1 MGAFFRGDEGTGN
14 AGGERFAWMKRCL
27 ILGLQT
33 TIGVGCFVTLL
44 LFDRGAFQ
52 TFREPKVLF
61 TLWIA
66 GALLIG
72 WSLVL
77 AIQAFQ
83 RRPLSLPPLPLV
95 ALTPV
100 FILVI
105 HRFVT
110 AYHTSTAGAFG
121 AEEFPLKIH
130 YYLHILHPALGWI
143 ILFAAAAC
151 FLQTKGVQSRFLALL
166 LAAFAIEAGVV
177 LLEVVEN
184 RTGLRVNPVALLA
197 QSEID
202 VFGQTVKERI
212 FGTIGNPNW
221 VAGYFAVAVFPL
233 AAWAYTLR
241 RNLPRLFVFAILA
254 LGMFGLASAR
264 SKGAFLAL
272 LVGGVH
278 YAVLAYFTRT
288 QRTSPEPQS
297 ARRRPR
303 AAIAVILI
311 AALAGGFFY
320 ASRTSTESSGSYL
333 DHWAETLAL
342 RGDSV
347 TVRALLAHCGFQ
359 MWRESPWIGLGPG
372 EFKTGFVDALRKLVE
387 GPEGEKFQTRVAR
400 LHSLRA
406 THVHNEYLQT
416 LIEFGVVGLVFI
428 ELFFVWCQCRAYSI
442 IKRSDD
448 PGARL
453 LRIGFLS
460 GVWAAFGGSLFD
472 YPFHRPSQ
480 SFLLAVFLGA
490 AIALP
495 RGGVSHA
502 ALSRIPKRVMAVLIA
517 LGFLVL
523 GLAMLWQSQAKY
535 VAQRLGFWGRT
546 TLELPGGDRSRA
558 FDALVRAQG
567 LAPGEGEYTLL
578 IAYYHLIA
586 RGDPNLAIRNI
597 RRAKETSDNPNRIF
611 LEATAQLE
619 RNDLANAAQLIRFV
633 EVLEPNRVGLEFLKG
648 RLLQR
653 QADWEGACR
662 AFLREIQNARRNPNQ
677 RNPHLE
683 QAHLRLA
690 NILEKELGQ
699 YEEAAKHY
707 EEFLRLL
714 GSRTPTYPEAQLRLG
729 DLSKNR
735 FHDLDRAERYY
746 LQALEI
752 FQKNGST
759 QEAGEVE
766 KVLQE
771 IQNRRE
777 GFR

>member
-1 MGAFFRGDEGTGN
+1 MNRRLVF
-14 AGGERFAWMKRCL
+14 
-27 ILGLQT
+27 GLQMT
-33 TIGVGCFVTLL
+33 VGMGCFLSLL
-44 LFDRGAFQ
+44 LFDRSAFQ
-52 TFREPKVLF
+52 TFREPKVLA
-61 TLWIA
+61 TLWIV
-66 GALLIG
+66 GSVLCG
-72 WSLVL
+72 WSIVL
-77 AIQAFQ
+77 ATQAL
-83 RRPLSLPPLPLV
+83 RGRALSLPPLPIL
-95 ALTPV
+95 ALLPV
-100 FILVI
+100 FALVVHRLIL
-105 HRFVT
+105 T
-110 AYHTSTAGAFG
+110 YGAGSSGAFG
-121 AEEFPLKIH
+121 TEEVPLKIH
-130 YYLHILHPALGWI
+130 YYLHILLPPLGWI
-143 ILFAAAAC
+143 ILFAAAAT
-151 FLQTKGVQSRFLALL
+151 FLKSKGVQSRFLALL

-233 AAWAYTLR
+233 AVWAYTLR
-241 RNLPRLFVFAILA
+241 RNLPRLMVFAILA
-254 LGMFGLASAR
+254 VGMFGLASAR

-272 LVGGVH
+272 LVGAVH
-278 YAVLAYFTRT
+278 FAVMAYLTRT
-288 QRTSPEPQS
+288 KQPSPETIQV
-297 ARRRPR
+297 RRRPR
-303 AAIAVILI
+303 AAAAVLLV
-311 AALAGGFFY
+311 AALAGGFYY
-320 ASRTSTESSGSYL
+320 AARTPTGDSGGYI

-342 RGDSV
+342 RGDSI

-359 MWRESPWIGLGPG
+359 MWKGSPWTGLGPG
-372 EFKTGFVDALRKLVE
+372 EFKTSFVDSLRKLVE
-387 GPEGEKFQTRVAR
+387 GPEGEKYQTRVAR

-416 LIEFGVVGLVFI
+416 LIEFGVIGLVFI
-428 ELFFVWCQCRAYSI
+428 ELFFVWCQCRAFSI
-442 IKRSDD
+442 VRGSNDS
-448 PGARL
+448 GGGYLRL
-453 LRIGFLS
+453 GFLS
-460 GVWAAFGGSLFD
+460 GVWAGFGGSLFD

-495 RGGVSHA
+495 RGGMREA
-502 ALSRIPKRVMAVLIA
+502 GLPGTPKRVLAGLIA
-517 LGFLVL
+517 VVFLVL

-578 IAYYHLIA
+578 IAYYHLVA

-597 RRAKETSDNPNRIF
+597 RRARETSDNPNRIF

-633 EVLEPNRVGLEFLKG
+633 EVLEPNRVGIEFLKG
-648 RLLQR
+648 RLLQV

-662 AFLREIQNARRNPNQ
+662 AFLREIQNARRNPDQ

-690 NILEKELGQ
+690 NILEKEIGQ

-714 GSRTPTYPEAQLRLG
+714 GPRTPTYPEAQIRLG

-752 FQKNGST
+752 LRKNGST

-777 GFR
+777 RFR